1 MINNHYDEKKVAAML
16 NHIDGSIS
24 QTDPIRYK
32 GNHEKMRNLPAEL
45 RKQLIETICPPE
57 GYDQAMIAGKHVP
70 YSLLSQK
77 ILSRRRR
84 YDTEGYQRRKMIN
97 V

>member
-1 MINNHYDEKKVAAML
+1 MINNRYDEKKAAEML
-16 NHIDGSIS
+16 TLIDGSVS

-32 GNHEKMRNLPAEL
+32 GNHDKMRNLHAEL
-45 RKQLIETICPPE
+45 RRQLIETICPPE
-57 GYDQAMIAGKHVP
+57 GYDQAMIAGKHIP

-84 YDTEGYQRRKMIN
+84 YDTEALMRRKMIN
-97 V
+97 T

>member
-1 MINNHYDEKKVAAML
+1 ML
-16 NHIDGSIS
+16 EYISGSVS
-24 QTDPIRYK
+24 QTNPIRYK

-57 GYDQAMIAGKHVP
+57 GYDQAMIAGKHIP
-70 YSLLSQK
+70 YSLLSQR

-84 YDTEGYQRRKMIN
+84 YDSNHSLMRRKMIN
-97 V
+97 A